1 MFKDPKMR
9 VFLIHL
15 AVYVVGVTVL
25 AVINL
30 MTCPKI
36 LWFVWVLVGWGIAVA
51 AQGLAVAL
59 QRTHRRER
67 IFVDP
72 KARGFAVHLFVY
84 VATCLLL
91 LAVNLIVTPQVW
103 WFYWPVLGWGA
114 GVAMHAWCAFR
125 NHQPISPLGAA
136 VAQAREEQA
145 RLAAAQAKKPAPKR
159 RPTRSKTKSAP
170 ARKRKPAARKRPAR
184 KSPKPRR

>member
-30 MTCPKI
+30 MTCPKT

-72 KARGFAVHLFVY
+72 KARGFAVHLFIY

-103 WFYWPVLGWGA
+103 WFYWPMLGWGA
-114 GVAMHAWCAFR
+114 GVATHGWCAFR
-125 NHQPISPLGAA
+125 KHQPISPLGAA
-136 VAQAREEQA
+136 VAQAREASAAKA
-145 RLAAAQAKKPAPKR
+145 RRPKK

-170 ARKRKPAARKRPAR
+170 ARKRKPAARRRPAR
-184 KSPKPRR
+184 KRSKPRR

>member
-1 MFKDPKMR
+1 MFNDPKMR
-9 VFLIHL
+9 VLLIHL

-30 MTCPKI
+30 MTCPKT
-36 LWFVWVLVGWGIAVA
+36 LWFVWVLIGWGIAVA

-72 KARGFAVHLFVY
+72 KARGFTVHLFIY
-84 VATCLLL
+84 VATCLVL

-103 WFYWPVLGWGA
+103 WFYWPMLGWGV
-114 GVAMHAWCAFR
+114 GVATHAWCAFR
-125 NHQPISPLGAA
+125 KHQPISPLGAA
-136 VAQAREEQA
+136 VAQA
-145 RLAAAQAKKPAPKR
+145 LAAKAKPPKT